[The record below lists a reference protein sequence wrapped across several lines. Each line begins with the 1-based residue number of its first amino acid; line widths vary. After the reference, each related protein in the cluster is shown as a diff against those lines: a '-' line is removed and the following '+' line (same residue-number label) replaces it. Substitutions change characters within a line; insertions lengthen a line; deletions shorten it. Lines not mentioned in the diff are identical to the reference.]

1 VIVRVTSTVRHAAN
15 GFFLPK
21 VEPFVSLT
29 PPSLIA
35 NLVDS
40 LIAQLMMK
48 KGAQRVKIIE
58 QFDIPYYQYLNEDG
72 QLADEVPALAE
83 DKKALLELYRLMVL
97 VRTMDTKAIALQ
109 RTGKLGTY
117 PSTKGQEAVFV
128 GVGHAMQ
135 KKDIFV
141 PYYRDIG
148 TLIQRGVKMSQI
160 LLYWGGDER
169 GNVFK
174 DSTDFPYSVPVG
186 SQPLHAVGAAYAL
199 KYRKEKQAVVSIC
212 GEGATSQG
220 DFYEAMNV
228 AGVWKLPVV
237 FVICNNQWAISV
249 PREAQTAA
257 RTIAQKAIA
266 AGFVGEQVDGN
277 DIIAVQHRTA
287 EALKQAREH
296 GEPRLLE
303 MVCYRQSDHTTA
315 DDASR
320 YEPKDLRA
328 NEWRKEPI
336 VRLQNYLKK
345 LGVWDEA
352 LEAKILAECAAE
364 VDLAVKEY
372 METEPQPLESMF
384 DYLYA
389 TLPKAYAEQRDALQN
404 VEMIAHG

>member
-1 VIVRVTSTVRHAAN
+1 
-15 GFFLPK
+15 
-21 VEPFVSLT
+21 
-29 PPSLIA
+29 
-35 NLVDS
+35 
-40 LIAQLMMK
+40 M
-48 KGAQRVKIIE
+48 KIIDHFE
-58 QFDIPYYQYLNEDG
+58 IPYYQYLNENG
-72 QLADEVPALAE
+72 QLAEDAPALAK
-83 DKKALLELYRLMVL
+83 DKTALLELYRLMLL

-117 PSTKGQEAVFV
+117 PSTRGQEAVFV

-148 TLIQRGVKMSQI
+148 TLIQRGVRLSQI
-160 LLYWGGDER
+160 LMYWGGDER
-169 GNVFK
+169 GNVYQ

-186 SQPLHAVGAAYAL
+186 SQPLHAAGAAYAL

-237 FVICNNQWAISV
+237 FIVCNNQWAISV

-257 RTIAQKAIA
+257 HTIAQKAIA
-266 AGFVGEQVDGN
+266 AGFNGEQVDGN
-277 DIIAVQHRTA
+277 DIIAVEHRTA
-287 EALKQAREH
+287 EALKRARE
-296 GEPRLLE
+296 EQKPCLLE
-303 MVCYRQSDHTTA
+303 MVCYRQHDHTTA

-320 YEPKDLRA
+320 YEPKNIRER
-328 NEWRKEPI
+328 EWPKEPI
-336 VRLQNYLKK
+336 MRLQKYLQE
-345 LGVWDEA
+345 LNVWNEA
-352 LEAKILAECAAE
+352 LEATLQAECAAE
-364 VDLAVKEY
+364 VDKNVQEY
-372 METEPQPLESMF
+372 LSLPPQPLEAMF

-389 TLPKAYAEQRDALQN
+389 TLPTAYADQRDSLKN